1 MPGCLVSSDQ
11 EDFTYYEN
19 EYNEKMMFLYTREF
33 RVPPQDPASRLE
45 PWGGEGGNNLG
56 NLFTKCFDS
65 HDLYVREKNNFN

>member
-11 EDFTYYEN
+11 EDFTCYEN

-33 RVPPQDPASRLE
+33 RVPSQDPASRLE
-45 PWGGEGGNNLG
+45 PWGGGGNNLG

-65 HDLYVREKNNFN
+65 HDLYVREK

>member
-45 PWGGEGGNNLG
+45 PWGGGGGWAITLEISSQNAL
-56 NLFTKCFDS
+56 TVMTCM
-65 HDLYVREKNNFN
+65 

>member
-45 PWGGEGGNNLG
+45 PWGGGLGAGGG
-56 NLFTKCFDS
+56 Q
-65 HDLYVREKNNFN
+65 

>member
-45 PWGGEGGNNLG
+45 PLGGWGGGAITLEISSQNAL
-56 NLFTKCFDS
+56 TVMTCM
-65 HDLYVREKNNFN
+65 

>member
-33 RVPPQDPASRLE
+33 MVPPQDPASRLE
-45 PWGGEGGNNLG
+45 PWEGRGGGNNLG

-65 HDLYVREKNNFN
+65 HDLYVREK

>member
-45 PWGGEGGNNLG
+45 PWGGAITLEISSQNAL
-56 NLFTKCFDS
+56 TVMTCM
-65 HDLYVREKNNFN
+65 

>member
-11 EDFTYYEN
+11 EGFTYYKN

-45 PWGGEGGNNLG
+45 PWGGGGNNLG

-65 HDLYVREKNNFN
+65 HDLYVREK

>member
-1 MPGCLVSSDQ
+1 MLKISPGPPCVPGCLVSSDQ

-45 PWGGEGGNNLG
+45 PWETLEISSQNAL
-56 NLFTKCFDS
+56 TVMTCM
-65 HDLYVREKNNFN
+65 

>member
-45 PWGGEGGNNLG
+45 PWGGNYLG

-65 HDLYVREKNNFN
+65 HDLNVREK

>member
-45 PWGGEGGNNLG
+45 PWGGGGWAITLEISSQNAL
-56 NLFTKCFDS
+56 TVMTCM
-65 HDLYVREKNNFN
+65 